1 MSHQI
6 IYNRLFIKAI
16 DKDNSVLYIPM
27 VLSGSNNCTQ
37 INDKGREIRERSW
50 YNSKFL
56 TNDKIFETETNIL
69 KKIDDYRLE
78 LIERWKGEN
87 GEDWSKYKDE
97 HFGSFACVRF
107 TGKPYCSFNTYKNF
121 YALGMKQALTMEQ
134 LKEKDISVKLYVSEF
149 SHNTFQNRGLEVLP
163 NINIDS
169 TEMLLSK
176 VKEYEEYYKGI
187 DCLFVMYDNEYDLE
201 RFFKNKKREIQ
212 NKKEKKEQKMVEVD
226 FYFVLL
232 NGNSL
237 FVKNTK
243 RSYKYTGNRHA
254 YSIKKWM
261 DEKKANTFH
270 KKMRN
275 SEDWTVA
282 IIREKATFFVTN

>member
-1 MSHQI
+1 
-6 IYNRLFIKAI
+6 
-16 DKDNSVLYIPM
+16 M

-78 LIERWKGEN
+78 LIERWKG
-87 GEDWSKYKDE
+87 GEETWAKYKDE
-97 HFGSFACVRF
+97 NFGSFACVRF

-121 YALGMKQALTMEQ
+121 HALGMKQALTMEQ
-134 LKEKDISVKLYVSEF
+134 LKEKNISVKLYVSEF
-149 SHNTFQNRGLEVLP
+149 SHNIFKNRGLEVLP

-212 NKKEKKEQKMVEVD
+212 NNKEKRVQKMVEVD

-232 NGNSL
+232 NGNG
-237 FVKNTK
+237 FFIKNTK
-243 RSYKYTGNRHA
+243 RGYKYTGNRHA
-254 YSIKKWM
+254 YPIKKWAT
-261 DEKKANTFH
+261 EKQANDFH

>member
-27 VLSGSNNCTQ
+27 VLSGANNCTQ

-78 LIERWKGEN
+78 LMENWKGEN

-97 HFGSFACVRF
+97 DFGSFACVRF

-121 YALGMKQALTMEQ
+121 HVLGMKQALTMEQ
-134 LKEKDISVKLYVSEF
+134 LKENNISVKLYVSEF
-149 SHNTFQNRGLEVLP
+149 SHNTFKNLQLEVLP
-163 NINIDS
+163 NIKIDS

-212 NKKEKKEQKMVEVD
+212 NKKEKREKKMVEVD
-226 FYFVLL
+226 FYYVLL
-232 NGNSL
+232 NKNGY

-243 RSYKYTGNRHA
+243 TGYRYTGHSNA
-254 YSIKKWM
+254 YSVKKWM
-261 DEKKANTFH
+261 DEKKANAFH
-270 KKMRN
+270 KQMRG
-275 SEDWTVA
+275 SKDWTVA
-282 IIREKATFFVTN
+282 IVREKTTFFV